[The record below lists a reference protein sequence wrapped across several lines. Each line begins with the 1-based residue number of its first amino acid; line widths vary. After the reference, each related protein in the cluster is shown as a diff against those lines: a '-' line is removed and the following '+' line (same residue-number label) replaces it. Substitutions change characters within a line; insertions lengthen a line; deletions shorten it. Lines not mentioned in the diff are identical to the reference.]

1 MAVLL
6 PSQTAFFRQ
15 HNLTM
20 DSKQKYHSRAAAMY
34 KEKLANQSAQ
44 SLRMYGTQVRR
55 LRLLPS
61 VFTVVFFLPSFSR
74 TVPFL
79 LRSSTCNH
87 QFFITW
93 YWLSLRNQ
101 VLDQRMG
108 RDPHGSKL
116 ERGRD
121 PEPLKTTKMKRTGL
135 FL

>member
-61 VFTVVFFLPSFSR
+61 VFTVVFFYRVFSR

-79 LRSSTCNH
+79 
-87 QFFITW
+87 
-93 YWLSLRNQ
+93 
-101 VLDQRMG
+101 
-108 RDPHGSKL
+108 
-116 ERGRD
+116 
-121 PEPLKTTKMKRTGL
+121 
-135 FL
+135 